1 MSQPTEP
8 AARPVIAVLNGPNLD
23 LLGERDPKAYGT
35 ATLGDVEKLCL
46 EAADRLGFDI
56 DFRQTNHEGV
66 LVDAIHEARRTAA
79 GVVVN
84 AAALSHTS
92 VSVRDALAVVDG
104 PVVEVHLSNIHRRE
118 AFRHHSFVAEVADG
132 IVTGCGARGYAMAV
146 EHVAHLASGAGEE
159 RVS

>member
-1 MSQPTEP
+1 MNASRT
-8 AARPVIAVLNGPNLD
+8 VIAVLNGPNLN
-23 LLGERDPKAYGT
+23 LLGERDPEVYGT
-35 ATLGDVEKLCL
+35 ATLTEIEKLCL
-46 EAADRLGFDI
+46 ETADRLGFDV

-66 LVDAIHEARRTAA
+66 LIDAIHEVRRTAA
-79 GVVVN
+79 GVVIN

-146 EHVAHLASGAGEE
+146 EHVAHLAAEE
-159 RVS
+159 ATA

>member
-1 MSQPTEP
+1 MS
-8 AARPVIAVLNGPNLD
+8 ARRVIAVLNGPNLN
-23 LLGERDPKAYGT
+23 LLGERDPRAYGT
-35 ATLGDVEKLCL
+35 TTLPEIEKLCHA
-46 EAADRLGFDI
+46 AADRLGYDL

-66 LVDAIHEARRTAA
+66 LVDAIHELRHSAA

-92 VSVRDALAVVDG
+92 VGVRDALAVVDG

-118 AFRHHSFVAEVADG
+118 AFRHHSYVAEVADG

-146 EHVAHLASGAGEE
+146 EHVAHLAEDRLAEQ
-159 RVS
+159 R

>member
-1 MSQPTEP
+1 MS
-8 AARPVIAVLNGPNLD
+8 AADRPVIVILNGPNLD
-23 LLGERDPKAYGT
+23 LLGERDPQAYGT
-35 ATLGDVEKLCL
+35 VTLTEIEKLCL
-46 EAADRLGFDI
+46 ETAHRLGFDA

-66 LVDAIHEARRTAA
+66 LIDAIHEVRRTAA

-92 VSVRDALAVVDG
+92 IAVRDALAVVAG

-132 IVTGCGARGYAMAV
+132 VVTGCGARGYAMAV
-146 EHVAHLASGAGEE
+146 EQIAHLVGEGATA
-159 RVS
+159 